1 MSYFV
6 LELQTVG
13 TQGAVIPTAYA
24 DKADAL
30 AAAYTLAGVAV
41 KSSVDI
47 HTILCV
53 DSTGFDII
61 PPMVFDHRK
70 SEEPETEE

>member
-13 TQGAVIPTAYA
+13 SQGAVIPTAYA
-24 DKADAL
+24 NKADAL
-30 AAAYTLAGVAV
+30 SAAYTLAGVAV

-47 HTILCV
+47 HTVICV

-70 SEEPETEE
+70 TDNNETAV

>member
-13 TQGAVIPTAYA
+13 SQGAVIPTAYA
-24 DKADAL
+24 EKADAL
-30 AAAYTLAGVAV
+30 AAAYTLAAVAV
-41 KSSVDI
+41 KSSVDL

-61 PPMVFDHRK
+61 PPMVFDHR
-70 SEEPETEE
+70 EPETAE

>member
-13 TQGAVIPTAYA
+13 TQGAAIPTAYP
-24 DKADAL
+24 DKADAQS
-30 AAAYTLAGVAV
+30 AAYTLAGVAV

-53 DSTGFDII
+53 DSTGFNII

-70 SEEPETEE
+70 KDDNETEV

>member
-1 MSYFV
+1 M
-6 LELQTVG
+6 QTVNGAG
-13 TQGAVIPTAYA
+13 TVIPTAYA

-30 AAAYTLAGVAV
+30 AAAYTLAAVAV

-53 DSTGFDII
+53 DSVGFDII
-61 PPMVFDHRK
+61 PPMVFDHR
-70 SEEPETEE
+70 EQENI

>member
-13 TQGAVIPTAYA
+13 DQGSVIPMAYA
-24 DKADAL
+24 DKADAQ

-47 HTILCV
+47 HTVLCV
-53 DSTGFDII
+53 DSTGFNII

-70 SEEPETEE
+70 TDDNETEV

>member
-6 LELQTVG
+6 LELQTIG

-24 DKADAL
+24 DKDDAMS
-30 AAAYTLAGVAV
+30 AAYTLAGVAV

-47 HTILCV
+47 HTILCM
-53 DSTGFDII
+53 DSTGFNVL

-70 SEEPETEE
+70 TEE

>member
-13 TQGAVIPTAYA
+13 SDGAVVPTAYA

-30 AAAYTLAGVAV
+30 AAAYILAAVAV
-41 KSSVDI
+41 KSTVDI
-47 HTILCV
+47 HTVLCV

-61 PPMVFDHRK
+61 PPMIFDHRK
-70 SEEPETEE
+70 NG